1 MAPRLNEASI
11 DSLSEQHDPQQH
23 TFDTFGVSSDATFI
37 GVVSKPTEE
46 MKELTDEIMPCL
58 GMPEKYLSKFLKR
71 RSEYR
76 MNSAIDNPTNR
87 AYDDLE
93 LDDKYTEHVRDSEK
107 AQSAIASLVSRLDDG
122 EEVTLVCY
130 EESHQRCHRHLLMEM
145 IDSRSESDFQLSVAL
160 TA

>member
-1 MAPRLNEASI
+1 
-11 DSLSEQHDPQQH
+11 
-23 TFDTFGVSSDATFI
+23 
-37 GVVSKPTEE
+37 
-46 MKELTDEIMPCL
+46 
-58 GMPEKYLSKFLKR
+58 MPEKYLSKFLKR

-107 AQSAIASLVSRLDDG
+107 AQSAITSLVSRLDDG

-145 IDSRSESDFQLSVAL
+145 IDSRSESDFQLSVAV